1 MDTSDFPEWPRN
13 ELYPKVYDG
22 SLWKCFGDFRDKL
35 LLDLEKR
42 IYNNLKQ
49 EYAENIVDIADFVPS
64 KTRGTGISRY
74 QIAKTITPEFARWLE
89 TVGNPD
95 YVDNSYFKRGNSFT
109 YNYSLTFGPDN
120 VSLSGFWRSIYKD
133 VYNTDLPIAWECLG
147 LKIKPNLV

>member
-1 MDTSDFPEWPRN
+1 MEMFR
-13 ELYPKVYDG
+13 
-22 SLWKCFGDFRDKL
+22 DFRDKL

-42 IYNNLKQ
+42 IYNNPKQ

-109 YNYSLTFGPDN
+109 YNYSLTFVPIMYHCLDFGDQFIKMYTTLIVLIVILGN
-120 VSLSGFWRSIYKD
+120 V
-133 VYNTDLPIAWECLG
+133 
-147 LKIKPNLV
+147 